1 MLPAAQRLAAA
12 DGSDSSYSDYRIH
25 SPARG
30 GGVRGMGA
38 ALPLP
43 EGEVEGVGAALPLP
57 EGEVEGVGV
66 WRKFQNPTPPP
77 LGKGRILTPAF

>member
-1 MLPAAQRLAAA
+1 
-12 DGSDSSYSDYRIH
+12 
-25 SPARG
+25 
-30 GGVRGMGA
+30 VRGVGA